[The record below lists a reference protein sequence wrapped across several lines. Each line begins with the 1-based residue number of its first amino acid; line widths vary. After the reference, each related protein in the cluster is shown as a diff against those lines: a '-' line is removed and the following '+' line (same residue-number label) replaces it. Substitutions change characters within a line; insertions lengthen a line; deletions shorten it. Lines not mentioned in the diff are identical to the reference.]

1 MSTTQTQPD
10 LPSPLSVPSPLQSP
24 PEESSLKSLSSS
36 ALAGV
41 EPWTAHDNAALTSY
55 LVHTLQDTGALDGPT
70 APVSTDPKKPAGPAT
85 RKPEEPLHA
94 KIRDAVDARR
104 HELDFI
110 PSSLPPFPKASKLDE
125 KGREL
130 VDALIGKLK
139 QLPSSVEA
147 PPNSLSA
154 SVRPPFKIEPDEMRE
169 AVAAATFQPQEAAL
183 VAMALKT
190 LAEANQAA
198 LGHNYVFRIMEVG
211 AATAYP

>member
-1 MSTTQTQPD
+1 MPP
-10 LPSPLSVPSPLQSP
+10 PSSLQSP

-36 ALAGV
+36 ALANV
-41 EPWTAHDNAALTSY
+41 EPWTAHDNAALSSY
-55 LVHTLQDTGALDGPT
+55 LVHTLHDTGALDGPT
-70 APVSTDPKKPAGPAT
+70 APVAATADPKKPAGPAP

-110 PSSLPPFPKASKLDE
+110 PSSLPPFPKASKLDD
-125 KGREL
+125 KGQDL
-130 VDALIGKLK
+130 VDALIAKLK

-183 VAMALKT
+183 VAQALKT

-198 LGHNYVFRIMEVG
+198 LGHNYVFRVMEVRT
-211 AATAYP
+211 ATAHT